1 MLIYQYVSISVCEY
15 VSMLLYLYYTMS
27 IGNCKVEL
35 NVSKYIKPD
44 AFQLVYVIA
53 VTVLKG
59 SP

>member
-1 MLIYQYVSISVCEY
+1 
-15 VSMLLYLYYTMS
+15 MLLYLYYTMS

>member
-1 MLIYQYVSISVCEY
+1 MLIYHYVSISICEY
-15 VSMLLYLYYTMS
+15 VSMLYLHYTMS

-59 SP
+59 GP